1 MASGALRACRTCSL
15 LEVKVCD
22 ARLEGL
28 SMHQMLYLKAE
39 ALSAHEGIHPQNDD
53 PSASYYLMIQWMFY
67 VPAMV

>member
-22 ARLEGL
+22 ARLGVL
-28 SMHQMLYLKAE
+28 CMHQMLYLKTE
-39 ALSAHEGIHPQNDD
+39 ALSAHLGINPQNDD
-53 PSASYYLMIQWMFY
+53 LSASYSLMIQWMFY